1 MQDKELLVDLY
12 SIPGMTEYR
21 LKGLLAAFQNPEAI
35 FKAEQEELTA
45 VPGIVPELV
54 QAITSYQRSAET
66 AARLKTLRTLG
77 VKIIDF
83 LDPEFPENLR
93 NLPHMPPVL
102 FIRGEI
108 KPGDRQAVA
117 VIGTRRPSHYGQ
129 RVAERLA
136 AELARAGLTV
146 VSGLARG
153 IDTCAHRAAL
163 TVGGRTIAVI
173 GSGID
178 VIYPPENRQLTEQ
191 IVASGAVVSEF
202 PPGTGPLAINF
213 PKRNRLISALSRA
226 VIAVEAY
233 EKSGVLSTCSWAW
246 EQERPVFAVP
256 GRIDDERSLGTNRLI
271 QQGAR
276 LITGTQEVL
285 ESLGMTAPAE
295 TPRSVEP
302 LPDEKP
308 VLEAV
313 GTEPAHIDEICA
325 ATGMPIPKLMTLLF
339 QLEVKGLVRQLPGKF
354 FVRT

>member
-1 MQDKELLVDLY
+1 MQNKELLVDLY

-21 LKGLLAAFQNPEAI
+21 LKGLLVTFQNPEAI
-35 FKAEQEELTA
+35 FKAEKEKLTA
-45 VPGIVPELV
+45 VPGIVPELA
-54 QAITSYQRSAET
+54 QAIISYQRSAET

-108 KPGDRQAVA
+108 KSGDRQAVA

-136 AELARAGLTV
+136 AELVRAGLTV

-163 TVGGRTIAVI
+163 TAGGRTIAVL

-178 VIYPPENRQLTEQ
+178 VLYPPENRQLAEK
-191 IVASGAVVSEF
+191 IAGSGALVSEF
-202 PPGTGPLAINF
+202 PPGTGPLAMNF

-226 VIAVEAY
+226 VIAVEAG
-233 EKSGVLSTCSWAW
+233 EKSGVLSTCSWAR
-246 EQERPVFAVP
+246 EQKRPVFAVP
-256 GRIDDERSLGTNRLI
+256 GRIDDERSTGTNRLI

-276 LITGTQEVL
+276 LITGIREVL
-285 ESLGMTAPAE
+285 ESLGMSAPAE
-295 TPRSVEP
+295 TRQPVE
-302 LPDEKP
+302 LQSEEKQVLKVVGNEP
-308 VLEAV
+308 V
-313 GTEPAHIDEICA
+313 HIDELCT
-325 ATGMPIPKLMTLLF
+325 ATGMPIPELMTLLF
-339 QLEVKGLVRQLPGKF
+339 QLEVKGLIRQLPGKF